1 MILTD
6 LQTLGQQAKEAAT
19 ELALLNT
26 KEKNQ
31 LLENMACAIENNTEE
46 ILQANQKD
54 LEQADE
60 NGIKEVMKDRLR
72 LSEER
77 IEAMAAG
84 IR

>member
-1 MILTD
+1 MTD

-54 LEQADE
+54 LEQA
-60 NGIKEVMKDRLR
+60 
-72 LSEER
+72 
-77 IEAMAAG
+77 
-84 IR
+84 